1 MMKKAE
7 GKYSNEWT
15 YHTRNTNCCGLLEEK
30 GLSICKVFLLTHL
43 HGDHT
48 VGTVLIMA
56 IQHLLLCSNIK
67 TLTEKYGI
75 KDDLIN
81 VLETGSSSIIY
92 LDDEKQEQMVVSVID
107 ANHCPGSVMFL
118 FEGYFGKVLYTGDFR
133 YCDLMFVDT
142 PLSNC
147 SDIDILYL
155 DNTYCAPECI
165 FPTREEAIEKLIK
178 LIQEHKDHR
187 IIIGM
192 RNLVNKSNV
201 IGWNNYE
208 PTLVILPSSLYC
220 GLGCIPFEGI
230 PNFHIVPYSDHC
242 SYEEICTFVERVKPK
257 FIYPVVNE
265 RQRGGIFGKLS
276 DRSDLSCLN
285 KYLSKEQSVKF
296 TIPKSVKRFM
306 SLPMNTYMRKV
317 SRQKKQGCKISLLKK
332 KTSVSLGV
340 VFESPQKSQ
349 LNESAQEFE
358 NQLEKMRRSFKKVSK
373 SKTNL
378 LDNKIDERC
387 DHISKSTI
395 DDVKKMTN
403 LTEKELVY
411 RESNVNDDYECLP
424 DTTNAISEKSDKR
437 NVQIESTV
445 NSSNQRQPVWDK
457 NILFHDGAIQSNAR
471 SCKPLSVETCVSNND
486 IDNLSVGIQT
496 SSKQDNSTFTIAKHN
511 TKTQSNQ
518 GQKKLDTWFRSAIT
532 VTKSPVTHQYTEE
545 IFCLGNDTSL
555 SLPEANCSMDKSSLL
570 YNNIPASVKLI
581 PLKPLNMKRKTPDS
595 SDLCLIPITQQNTNK
610 NNTICK
616 KGKRLSDD
624 SFVTPLKKARTV
636 L

>member
-1 MMKKAE
+1 MNGHIIPGTPIAVDFWKKRDCPSA
-7 GKYSNEWT
+7 K
-15 YHTRNTNCCGLLEEK
+15 
-30 GLSICKVFLLTHL
+30 FFFLTHL

-48 VGTVLIMA
+48 VGLSSSWQYNIY
-56 IQHLLLCSNIK
+56 CSAVTSK
-67 TLTEKYGI
+67 LLTEKYGI

-192 RNLVNKSNV
+192 RNLGKEDLLVQIAEITQEWISVPSSMYRTAEILGLPNVFCIEDNECKIRVVPFHTVNKSNV

-317 SRQKKQGCKISLLKK
+317 SRQK
-332 KTSVSLGV
+332 
-340 VFESPQKSQ
+340 
-349 LNESAQEFE
+349 
-358 NQLEKMRRSFKKVSK
+358 
-373 SKTNL
+373 
-378 LDNKIDERC
+378 NK
-387 DHISKSTI
+387 
-395 DDVKKMTN
+395 
-403 LTEKELVY
+403 
-411 RESNVNDDYECLP
+411 
-424 DTTNAISEKSDKR
+424 A
-437 NVQIESTV
+437 
-445 NSSNQRQPVWDK
+445 
-457 NILFHDGAIQSNAR
+457 
-471 SCKPLSVETCVSNND
+471 
-486 IDNLSVGIQT
+486 
-496 SSKQDNSTFTIAKHN
+496 AKYH
-511 TKTQSNQ
+511 
-518 GQKKLDTWFRSAIT
+518 
-532 VTKSPVTHQYTEE
+532 Y
-545 IFCLGNDTSL
+545 
-555 SLPEANCSMDKSSLL
+555 
-570 YNNIPASVKLI
+570 
-581 PLKPLNMKRKTPDS
+581 
-595 SDLCLIPITQQNTNK
+595 
-610 NNTICK
+610 
-616 KGKRLSDD
+616 
-624 SFVTPLKKARTV
+624 
-636 L
+636 